1 MGRIH
6 GVYDEGVEKFKVFRR
21 FPWAPILAV
30 GFVLALLVN
39 VLFAID
45 IYERNRVVSV
55 PDGDSLQLKDGRRV
69 RLLGIDAPE
78 RGRCMAGEARS
89 KLVSLVQGRHV
100 RLKDVVTDSYGRM
113 LAIAIVEDFPTWL
126 SYMKW
131 KFLGSRPGL
140 ERGVY
145 PNPDPLLPRA
155 LLSSGLA
162 RNRSSSGSQYSQ
174 VLRDAQ
180 EVARSGK
187 LGIWSD
193 ACRGQTP
200 LSADCVIK
208 GNTRAGEKYYYVP
221 SCSQYPQVL
230 VDRAFGDSWFCTE
243 VEAVRAGFTKSA
255 TCSK

>member
-1 MGRIH
+1 MERMK
-6 GVYDEGVEKFKVFRR
+6 KFPVFRR
-21 FPWAPILAV
+21 FPWIPMLAL

-89 KLVSLVQGRHV
+89 KLVSLAQGRHV

-113 LAIAIVEDFPTWL
+113 LAIAIVEDLPTWFE
-126 SYMKW
+126 YMHG
-131 KFLGSRPGL
+131 KFFGKVLAR
-140 ERGVY
+140 
-145 PNPDPLLPRA
+145 DPLLQRA

-200 LSADCVIK
+200 LSADCTIK
-208 GNTRAGEKYYYVP
+208 GNARAGEKYYYVP

-230 VDRAFGDSWFCTE
+230 VDRAFGDSWFCSE
-243 VEAVRAGFTKSA
+243 KEAKKAGFIEASS
-255 TCSK
+255 CR